1 MNEAYTMKKDIV
13 LRNAK
18 IDPPIVKITN
28 YRKDLLKKLFTKL
41 GSGAPQQQKSKKEN
55 KVKAVHLTTTI
66 TVHDLE
72 NKKRKSIEFLKS
84 YTTLKFFMKVN
95 TFDDANIQ
103 KGRLML
109 LNIAEDLK
117 EYAKVKVSPGNN
129 EAKEPEIK
137 SEKKPKTVDD
147 VAKKAKQQMFVN
159 AETIKKTELIDD
171 YDKEFYE
178 QTEDKPQ
185 YLYMELE
192 STAAFKN
199 VDIDA
204 MLEHTSIEQFMHGLY
219 TAQQKL
225 GIARSGK
232 QESVFDLFA
241 NKE

>member
-1 MNEAYTMKKDIV
+1 LINGSSGIAVGMATNIPPHNLNEVMNGLLA
-13 LRNAK
+13 L
-18 IDPPIVKITN
+18 ID
-28 YRKDLLKKLFTKL
+28 D
-41 GSGAPQQQKSKKEN
+41 E
-55 KVKAVHLTTTI
+55 TI

-178 QTEDKPQ
+178 QTEDK
-185 YLYMELE
+185 
-192 STAAFKN
+192 A
-199 VDIDA
+199 
-204 MLEHTSIEQFMHGLY
+204 
-219 TAQQKL
+219 
-225 GIARSGK
+225 
-232 QESVFDLFA
+232 
-241 NKE
+241 

>member
-1 MNEAYTMKKDIV
+1 
-13 LRNAK
+13 
-18 IDPPIVKITN
+18 
-28 YRKDLLKKLFTKL
+28 
-41 GSGAPQQQKSKKEN
+41 
-55 KVKAVHLTTTI
+55 
-66 TVHDLE
+66 VHDLE

-178 QTEDKPQ
+178 QTEDK
-185 YLYMELE
+185 
-192 STAAFKN
+192 A
-199 VDIDA
+199 
-204 MLEHTSIEQFMHGLY
+204 
-219 TAQQKL
+219 
-225 GIARSGK
+225 
-232 QESVFDLFA
+232 
-241 NKE
+241 

>member
-1 MNEAYTMKKDIV
+1 
-13 LRNAK
+13 
-18 IDPPIVKITN
+18 
-28 YRKDLLKKLFTKL
+28 
-41 GSGAPQQQKSKKEN
+41 
-55 KVKAVHLTTTI
+55 
-66 TVHDLE
+66 
-72 NKKRKSIEFLKS
+72 
-84 YTTLKFFMKVN
+84 MKVN

-117 EYAKVKVSPGNN
+117 EYAKVKVSPGNI

-137 SEKKPKTVDD
+137 NEKKPKTVDE
-147 VAKKAKQQMFVN
+147 VSKKAKQQMFVN

-178 QTEDKPQ
+178 QTEDRAQ

-219 TAQQKL
+219 TA
-225 GIARSGK
+225 
-232 QESVFDLFA
+232 
-241 NKE
+241 